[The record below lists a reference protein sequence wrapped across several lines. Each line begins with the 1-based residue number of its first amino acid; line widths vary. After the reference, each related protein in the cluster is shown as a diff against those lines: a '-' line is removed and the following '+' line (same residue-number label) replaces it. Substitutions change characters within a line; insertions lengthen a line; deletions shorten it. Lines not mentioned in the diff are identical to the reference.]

1 MKQRRLLALCSAG
14 VLALGMVS
22 SVSAH
27 DNEFCDDAIK
37 TASVDWQ
44 CPPSEEPSSEP
55 TAQAPSDEPTWAPSD
70 EPSWAPSEEP
80 SSEASEA
87 PSEAPSTEPSTEA
100 PSTEPSATGA
110 VEGLTSQPT
119 LPPTDA
125 LSAGDQGGPDVS
137 LPLALMILGTIGLG
151 AVALSPKRAKR

>member
-22 SVSAH
+22 SVSAT
-27 DNEFCDDAIK
+27 DNQVCDDAIK
-37 TASVDWQ
+37 TATVDQQ
-44 CPPSEEPSSEP
+44 CPPSDEPSSEP
-55 TAQAPSDEPTWAPSD
+55 TAQAPSDEPSA
-70 EPSWAPSEEP
+70 APSEEP
-80 SSEASEA
+80 SAA
-87 PSEAPSTEPSTEA
+87 PSEEASAAPSEEASTEPSTEA
-100 PSTEPSATGA
+100 STEPSATGE
-110 VEGLTSQPT
+110 VEALTSQPT

-151 AVALSPKRAKR
+151 AVALRPKRAKR